1 MRRVARTVD
10 AVVIGGGPG
19 GSAAAVAL
27 AGAGWETV
35 VLERRST
42 PRHKVC
48 GEFLSPE
55 AGATLRELG
64 LEGAVNRLEP
74 VRIERV
80 RLSAP
85 GGRPLDVPLSAAAL
99 GVSRHAFDAA
109 LLEEARRAGVEVRMG
124 ARALHVRRE
133 GGVYEVG
140 MRGNGMEETFRARIV
155 IGAWGA
161 GARKAFKDPRA
172 AGERASRSFGF
183 PRADNGSASR
193 LLGVKVHFEGVF
205 IGPVTELYAFRG
217 GYLGLS
223 PVPGG
228 RVNAAALL
236 DRRAFGEDERSA
248 EAWIASAAR
257 RHPGLARRLAG
268 ARPVPGTAA
277 AVSPVVLDRRPLA
290 WADCPLV
297 GDAALRIPPL
307 CGDGMSIALR
317 SGLVCA
323 RLADLHL
330 RGELTED
337 AWRREYGRFFRR
349 ECEGALRLGRLL
361 QAAFGRPGAARL
373 LFGIGRAVPGWAS
386 MAVRRTRLAEPD
398 G

>member
-1 MRRVARTVD
+1 MARTVD

-19 GSAAAVAL
+19 GGAAAVAL

-35 VLERRST
+35 VLERRSS

-64 LEGAVNRLEP
+64 LEEAVNRLEP
-74 VRIERV
+74 VKIERV

-99 GVSRHAFDAA
+99 GISRHTFDAA
-109 LLEEARRAGVEVRMG
+109 LLEEARRAGAEVRTGTRVMQIRRDGG
-124 ARALHVRRE
+124 A
-133 GGVYEVG
+133 YEVG
-140 MRGNGMEETFRARIV
+140 MRGDGVKETFRARIV

-161 GARKAFKDPRA
+161 GARKAFGDPRA
-172 AGERASRSFGF
+172 DQHPACRLLGN
-183 PRADNGSASR
+183 PRTANGPASR
-193 LLGVKVHFEGVF
+193 LLGVKVHFEGGF

-236 DRRAFGEDERSA
+236 DPRAFGEGERSA
-248 EAWIASAAR
+248 EAWIAAAAR
-257 RHPGLARRLAG
+257 RHPGLERRLDG

-290 WADCPLV
+290 WSGCPLV

-323 RLADLHL
+323 RLADRHL
-330 RGELTED
+330 RGVLTED

-361 QAAFGRPGAARL
+361 QAAFGHPGAARL
-373 LFGIGRAVPGWAS
+373 LFGIGRAVPEWAAL
-386 MAVRRTRLAEPD
+386 AVRRTRLAGPD